1 MGNKE
6 MIEVLRS
13 QFAITLQKL
22 DKIQKEL
29 EELENLQEDEKEK

>member
-1 MGNKE
+1 MGNSD
-6 MIEVLRS
+6 MIEVLKS

-29 EELENLQEDEKEK
+29 EELERLQEEEK

>member
-6 MIEVLRS
+6 MIEVLKS
-13 QFAITLQKL
+13 QMAITLEKL

-29 EELENLQEDEKEK
+29 EELENLQNEEK

>member
-1 MGNKE
+1 
-6 MIEVLRS
+6 MIEVLKS

-22 DKIQKEL
+22 DIIQKEL